1 MHILKSITL
10 ITLSTS
16 LLLGASQAK
25 KSSELDKIIKTGERG
40 SKLLIQT
47 LGKEMKSR
55 LKKDGVM
62 KTLDFCTAE
71 AYNITQK
78 VNKKLPKGVRVK
90 RISAKY
96 RNPVNSPKDNESAVL
111 ESFLKLK
118 NSNVIMPKQLVE
130 QIDEKTFKYY
140 KPIFIED
147 KACLECHGTIK
158 DIEIRRAIAQS
169 YPIDSANDYE
179 LGDLRGAVVV
189 TITKSAK

>member
-10 ITLSTS
+10 ITLSTV
-16 LLLGASQAK
+16 LLLGASQSK
-25 KSSELDKIIKTGERG
+25 KSSELDKIIKTGQRS

-47 LGKEMKSR
+47 LGKQMKSK

-62 KTLDFCTAE
+62 KTLDFCANE

-96 RNPVNSPKDNESAVL
+96 RNPANAPKGNELAVL
-111 ESFLKLK
+111 ESFEKLK
-118 NSNVIMPKQLVE
+118 SSNVIMPKQLVE
-130 QIDEKTFKYY
+130 QVDEKTFKYY
-140 KPIFIED
+140 KPLFINN

-158 DIEIRRAIAQS
+158 DVELRRAIAKR
-169 YPIDSANDYE
+169 YPIDSANNYE

-189 TITKSAK
+189 TIKRK

>member
-10 ITLSTS
+10 LALSTS
-16 LLLGASQAK
+16 LLLAGPQSK
-25 KSSELDKIIKTGERG
+25 KTSELDKVIKIGDRG
-40 SKLLIQT
+40 SKLLIET
-47 LGKEMKSR
+47 LGSQMKSK
-55 LKKDGVM
+55 LKNGGVT
-62 KTLDFCTAE
+62 KALDFCTDE

-90 RISAKY
+90 RISSKY
-96 RNPVNSPKDNESAVL
+96 RNPANAPKDNELAVL

-130 QIDEKTFKYY
+130 QVDEKTFKYY
-140 KPIFIED
+140 KPIFID
-147 KACLECHGTIK
+147 NKACLECHGTIK
-158 DIEIRRAIAQS
+158 DVEIRRAIAAR

-189 TITKSAK
+189 TIKRK

>member
-16 LLLGASQAK
+16 LLLGGVQSK
-25 KSSELDKIIKTGERG
+25 KSSELDKVIKTGQRS

-47 LGKEMKSR
+47 LGKQMKSK

-62 KTLDFCTAE
+62 KTLDFCADE

-78 VNKKLPKGVRVK
+78 VNKKLPKGIRVK

-96 RNPVNSPKDNESAVL
+96 RSPVNAPKGNELAVL
-111 ESFLKLK
+111 ESFEKLK
-118 NSNVIMPKQLVE
+118 SSNVVMPKQLVE
-130 QIDEKTFKYY
+130 QVDEKTFKYY
-140 KPIFIED
+140 KPLFINN

-158 DIEIRRAIAQS
+158 DVELRRAIADK
-169 YPIDSANDYE
+169 YPIDSANNYE

-189 TITKSAK
+189 TIKRK

>member
-10 ITLSTS
+10 IILSTS

-25 KSSELDKIIKTGERG
+25 KSSELDKVIKMGERS

-47 LGKEMKSR
+47 LGLQMKSK
-55 LKKDGVM
+55 LKKGGVM
-62 KTLDFCTAE
+62 KTLDFCANE
-71 AYNITQK
+71 AYDITQK

-90 RISAKY
+90 RISTKY
-96 RNPVNSPKDNESAVL
+96 RNPANSPKDNELAVL

-130 QIDEKTFKYY
+130 QVDEKTFKYY
-140 KPIFIED
+140 KPIFID
-147 KACLECHGTIK
+147 NKTCLECHGTIK
-158 DIEIRRAIAQS
+158 DVEIRRAIAKR

-189 TITKSAK
+189 TIKRK

>member
-16 LLLGASQAK
+16 LLLGASQSK
-25 KSSELDKIIKTGERG
+25 KSSELDKVIKTGERS

-47 LGKEMKSR
+47 LGKKMQNK
-55 LKKDGVM
+55 LKKGGVM
-62 KTLDFCTAE
+62 KALDFCTDE

-90 RISAKY
+90 RISTKY
-96 RNPVNSPKDNESAVL
+96 RNPANAPKDNELAVL

-130 QIDEKTFKYY
+130 QVDAKTFKYY
-140 KPIFIED
+140 KPIFID
-147 KACLECHGTIK
+147 NKACLECHGKIK
-158 DIEIRRAIAQS
+158 DVEIRRAIAAK

-189 TITKSAK
+189 TIKRK

>member
-10 ITLSTS
+10 LALSTS
-16 LLLGASQAK
+16 LLLAGPQSK
-25 KSSELDKIIKTGERG
+25 KTSELDKVIKIGDRG
-40 SKLLIQT
+40 SKLLIET
-47 LGKEMKSR
+47 LGSQMKSK
-55 LKKDGVM
+55 LKKGGVT
-62 KTLDFCTAE
+62 KALDFCTDE

-90 RISAKY
+90 RISTKY
-96 RNPVNSPKDNESAVL
+96 RNPANAPKDNELAVL

-130 QIDEKTFKYY
+130 QVDAKTFKYY
-140 KPIFIED
+140 KPIFID
-147 KACLECHGTIK
+147 NKTCLECHGKIK
-158 DIEIRRAIAQS
+158 DVEIRRAIAKR

-189 TITKSAK
+189 TIKR

>member
-16 LLLGASQAK
+16 LLLGASQTK
-25 KSSELDKIIKTGERG
+25 ESSELDKVIKTGEKS
-40 SKLLIQT
+40 SKLLIET
-47 LGKEMKSR
+47 LGSQMKSK

-62 KTLDFCTAE
+62 KALDFCADE

-78 VNKKLPKGVRVK
+78 VNKKLPKDVRVR

-96 RNPVNSPKDNESAVL
+96 RNPANAPKDNELAVL

-118 NSNVIMPKQLVE
+118 SSNVIMPKQLVE

-140 KPIFIED
+140 KPIFID
-147 KACLECHGTIK
+147 NKTCLECHGTIK
-158 DIEIRRAIAQS
+158 DVEIRRAIAAR
-169 YPIDSANDYE
+169 YPIDSANNYE

-189 TITKSAK
+189 TIKRK